1 MRDGI
6 KVSGLTLIQNASDS
20 IRPPLRPSMRT
31 RFSHHRVEVAEHQR
45 QPQHVL
51 EFDRFDEVNDG
62 PADDPERVDAFKAQ
76 LAQLILADVLD
87 VARGGVQPQPTVA
100 VDVGHA

>member
-1 MRDGI
+1 M
-6 KVSGLTLIQNASDS
+6 LIQNASDS
-20 IRPPLRPSMRT
+20 IRPPLLPSMRT

-87 VARGGVQPQPTVA
+87 VGRGGVEPQPTVA